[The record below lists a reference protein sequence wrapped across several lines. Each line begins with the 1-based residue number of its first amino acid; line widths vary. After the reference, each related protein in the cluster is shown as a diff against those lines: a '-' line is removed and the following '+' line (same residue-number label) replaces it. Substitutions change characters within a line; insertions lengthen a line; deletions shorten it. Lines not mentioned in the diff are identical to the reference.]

1 MLNPVGDLPLTRNA
15 TDAFRHRHLGT
26 TPVQQEEMAQSAGFE
41 SVQELIETTVPDNI
55 KLQTA
60 LNLPPALSESEALTK
75 LRHYAD
81 QNKVLRSCIGMGYYD
96 TITPPV
102 LLRNVFENPGWYTAY
117 TPYQP
122 EISQGRLETLLTF
135 QQVIIDLTGMPLAN
149 ASLLDEATAAAEAMT
164 LMQRM
169 NRKSKSKRFVV
180 ASDCHPQTIS
190 LVETRA
196 EPLGITVEI
205 VEPDELAN
213 VTDAFGVLAQYPG
226 TYGDVRDLSDII
238 DHCHNAGAL
247 VGVASDLLAL
257 TLLKSPGAMGADVVF
272 GNSQRFG
279 VPLGYG
285 GPHAA
290 FFATRDEFK
299 RSMPGRVI
307 GVSVDS
313 KGRQALRMAM
323 QTREQHIRRE
333 KATSNICTAQA
344 LLAIMAGLFA
354 MHHGP
359 QGLRGIGERVHP
371 DDVFVGGIADQRWL

>member
-1 MLNPVGDLPLTRNA
+1 MNHDVI
-15 TDAFRHRHLGT
+15 DAFRYRHIGT
-26 TPVQQEEMAQSAGFE
+26 TLVQQEEMAQSAGFE
-41 SVQELIETTVPDNI
+41 SIQQLIDTAVPNNI
-55 KLQTA
+55 KLKDS
-60 LNLPPALSESEALTK
+60 LSLPPALSESEALTQ
-75 LRHYAD
+75 LRHYAH

-122 EISQGRLETLLTF
+122 EISQGRLETLLTY

-190 LVETRA
+190 LIQTRA
-196 EPLGITVEI
+196 EPLGIAVEI
-205 VEPDELAN
+205 LDPDELKN

-226 TYGDVRDLSDII
+226 SFGDVRDLSDVI
-238 DHCHNAGAL
+238 DHCQDQGAL

-257 TLLKSPGAMGADVVF
+257 TLLKSPGSMGADVVF

-279 VPLGYG
+279 VPMGYG

-323 QTREQHIRRE
+323 QTREQHIRR
-333 KATSNICTAQA
+333 
-344 LLAIMAGLFA
+344 
-354 MHHGP
+354 
-359 QGLRGIGERVHP
+359 
-371 DDVFVGGIADQRWL
+371 